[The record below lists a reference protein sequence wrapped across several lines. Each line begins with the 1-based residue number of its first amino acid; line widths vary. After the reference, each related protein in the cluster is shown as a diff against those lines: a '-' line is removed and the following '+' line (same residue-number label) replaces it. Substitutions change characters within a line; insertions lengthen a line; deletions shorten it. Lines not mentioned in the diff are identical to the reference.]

1 MNIYVG
7 NDIIEVERIKE
18 AMKDKNFTI
27 RVFTDN
33 EIAYCEK
40 KGRNKYQ
47 SYAARFAAKEAV
59 FKAISPKLRS
69 KFEISWK
76 NVEILKEDGNRPFV
90 NLIGVNIKKV
100 KIDVSISHIEK
111 YAIATAVA
119 VFS

>member
-7 NDIIEVERIKE
+7 NDIIEVKRIKA
-18 AMKDKNFTI
+18 AMKDKNFMI

-40 KGRNKYQ
+40 KGKNKYQ

-59 FKAISPKLRS
+59 FKAISPKLKD

-90 NLIGVNIKKV
+90 NLIGVNLKKV
-100 KIDVSISHIEK
+100 KIDVSISHIEE